1 MLINLATDSLPAIA
15 LGVDPS
21 DSNVMKTKPV
31 KSGSLFADG
40 LLFRIVL
47 HGVFISIATLAAYW
61 IGELYFGNHPEAM
74 TMTFIVLAFSQLVH
88 SLNQRSNYDSV
99 FHKNKEHN
107 FYLFGAMAVSAAI
120 ALAVLLIPPLQG
132 FFKFVS
138 LGWREWLI
146 AIGLSLFPLV
156 AVEISKIFM
165 RASRKRKSV

>member
-1 MLINLATDSLPAIA
+1 M
-15 LGVDPS
+15 
-21 DSNVMKTKPV
+21 
-31 KSGSLFADG
+31 
-40 LLFRIVL
+40 
-47 HGVFISIATLAAYW
+47 
-61 IGELYFGNHPEAM
+61 
-74 TMTFIVLAFSQLVH
+74 H

-138 LGWREWLI
+138 LGWKEWLI

-156 AVEISKIFM
+156 AVRSARSSCALRENENPYKKCGRCALRFFYDEI
-165 RASRKRKSV
+165 